1 MFKRIF
7 ENMKNF
13 LKKLFGK
20 DQVREREQSE
30 TTPNDSL
37 QSDTQGIKTFRVI
50 GEKKIEK
57 PVFPAE
63 AKTEKTF
70 KIKGEQEIESN
81 PNPVGKFDDSEGSF
95 RISSQTR
102 PKKCEQCLTENKI
115 TRLKSGKWK
124 CTECG
129 YTWR

>member
-13 LKKLFGK
+13 LRKLFGR
-20 DQVREREQSE
+20 DQMSEREQNE

-37 QSDTQGIKTFRVI
+37 QSGTRRNKTFRVI
-50 GEKKIEK
+50 SEKKIEK

-63 AKTEKTF
+63 SKTKKTF
-70 KIKGEQEIESN
+70 EIKGEQEIQTN
-81 PNPVGKFDDSEGSF
+81 PNPVGKIDDSDGSF